1 MDTMAILLA
10 LHTFKLWLLL
20 CNQFT
25 VWEIS
30 KKGKRKLTHLDFEDK
45 VCLHSTADV
54 YYDHIIST
62 SNRQAMALDKGTL
75 PPTLQ
80 QFFSRTGS
88 ALFYDS
94 LFTNVF
100 GISNGTTAAEK
111 MLDKLSETSTENIT

>member
-1 MDTMAILLA
+1 
-10 LHTFKLWLLL
+10 
-20 CNQFT
+20 NQFT

-88 ALFYDS
+88 
-94 LFTNVF
+94 
-100 GISNGTTAAEK
+100 
-111 MLDKLSETSTENIT
+111 

>member
-62 SNRQAMALDKGTL
+62 SNRQAMALDK
-75 PPTLQ
+75 
-80 QFFSRTGS
+80 